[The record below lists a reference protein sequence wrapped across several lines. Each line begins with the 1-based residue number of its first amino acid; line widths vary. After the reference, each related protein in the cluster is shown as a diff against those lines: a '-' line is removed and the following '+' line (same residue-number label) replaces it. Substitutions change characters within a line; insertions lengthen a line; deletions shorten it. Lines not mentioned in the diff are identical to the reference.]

1 MNPRFVELA
10 ADPSL
15 IPGIYNYCDQWC
27 TYCPHT
33 ERCLAFKCLRD
44 QEQRRPGDIFEDLA
58 ASVNEMISFSRDVVQ
73 AEGGTTP
80 LAQIAALPPISASL
94 DPPKIDDPLER
105 RGREYA
111 METGRFLMSV
121 APMLSSPKGSAGGT
135 PAAIEIVVWYHAL
148 IAVKIYRALA
158 GAAMARRGK
167 PGLADDAQ
175 GSAKVA
181 LLGIDRSRKAL
192 RQLQGKLHDA
202 RIERLI
208 ARLERLA
215 ADVERRFPDAR
226 AFIRP
231 GLDESQA

>member
-33 ERCLAFKCLRD
+33 ERCLAYKCLRD

-73 AEGGTTP
+73 AEGGDTP
-80 LAQIAALPPISASL
+80 LAEIASLQPIGASL
-94 DPPKIDDPLER
+94 DPPVIDDPLER

-111 METGRFLMSV
+111 METARFLMSV
-121 APMLSSPKGSAGGT
+121 APSFPPPGTGRAGGT
-135 PAAIEIVVWYHAL
+135 PAAIEVVVWYHAL

-158 GAAMARRGK
+158 SAAMSQQDK

-181 LLGIDRSRKAL
+181 LIRHGPLAKGAAAASGQASRQPDRSPVA
-192 RQLQGKLHDA
+192 
-202 RIERLI
+202 
-208 ARLERLA
+208 
-215 ADVERRFPDAR
+215 PAR
-226 AFIRP
+226 APHGRSGAAVP
-231 GLDESQA
+231 GRARVHQAWVG

>member
-15 IPGIYNYCDQWC
+15 VPGIYNYCDQWC

-58 ASVNEMISFSRDVVQ
+58 ASVNEMISFSRDAVQ
-73 AEGGTTP
+73 AEGGASP

-94 DPPKIDDPLER
+94 DPPRIDDPLER

-111 METGRFLMSV
+111 METARVLMSV
-121 APMLSSPKGSAGGT
+121 APMLPSPKGNAGGP
-135 PAAIEIVVWYHAL
+135 PAAIEIVVWYQAL
-148 IAVKIYRALA
+148 IAVKIYRALT

-181 LLGIDRSRKAL
+181 LVGIDRSRKAL
-192 RQLQGKLHDA
+192 CQLQSRLHDA

-215 ADVERRFPDAR
+215 ADLERRFPDAR